1 MGQSQTNSHR
11 MYREEEKLCLKWND
25 FQENAISAFGTLR
38 EDREFADVTLA
49 CEDGQQ
55 VEVHKVIH
63 ATSSP
68 FFLNL
73 LRRNKHPHPLI
84 YMRGLKSEDLV
95 AMIDFLYFGE
105 ANVSQEN
112 LDSLLA
118 VAEELQLKGLMG
130 SGAEEEVKKISKP
143 TIKKKP
149 PKPVQHRTFT
159 KQELPTPDISCSV
172 EFETSPPQ
180 EGTVAVTD
188 YPVAADL
195 QDLDDKIKS
204 MIGFSENKI
213 GRGAHPNQNAKVCKV
228 CGKEGEM
235 SNIQR
240 HIEYKHI
247 TGISQT
253 CNICG
258 TTTKSRPA
266 MRVHKQRNHPT
277 NIVNTSN

>member
-55 VEVHKVIH
+55 MEVHKVIH

-68 FFLNL
+68 FFLKL
-73 LRRNKHPHPLI
+73 LKRNKHPHPLI
-84 YMRGLKSEDLV
+84 FMRGLKSEDLV

-105 ANVSQEN
+105 ANVYQEN
-112 LDSLLA
+112 LDSFLA

-159 KQELPTPDISCSV
+159 KQELPTPDISSSV

-188 YPVAADL
+188 YTVAADL
-195 QDLDDKIKS
+195 QDPDDKIKS

-235 SNIQR
+235 NDIKK
-240 HIEYKHI
+240 HIEADHI
-247 TGISQT
+247 TGVSHN

-258 TTTKSRPA
+258 KISRSSNSLSVHKSREH
-266 MRVHKQRNHPT
+266 RQ
-277 NIVNTSN
+277 

>member
-1 MGQSQTNSHR
+1 MGTQSAQRSQA

-55 VEVHKVIH
+55 VEAHKVIL
-63 ATSSP
+63 ASSSP

-105 ANVSQEN
+105 ANVYQEN
-112 LDSLLA
+112 LDSFLA

-130 SGAEEEVKKISKP
+130 SGAEEEAEKINMPATK
-143 TIKKKP
+143 IKP
-149 PKPVQHRTFT
+149 PKPVKQKTFT
-159 KQELPTPDISCSV
+159 QQNVKTLDKSKYVAKVEPTPPL
-172 EFETSPPQ
+172 ER
-180 EGTVAVTD
+180 TVAVTD
-188 YPVAADL
+188 YTVAADL
-195 QDLDDKIKS
+195 QDLDDKINS
-204 MIGFSENKI
+204 MIVFSENQI
-213 GRGAHPNQNAKVCKV
+213 GRGEKAKACKV
-228 CGKEGEM
+228 CGKEGNM
-235 SNIQR
+235 SQIKA
-240 HIEYKHI
+240 HIESHHI
-247 TGISQT
+247 TGVSHT

-258 TTTKSRPA
+258 KTTRSKDA
-266 MRVHKQRNHPT
+266 MRMHKRRNHTT
-277 NIVNTSN
+277 N

>member
-1 MGQSQTNSHR
+1 MEADSPRVLGQDSQA
-11 MYREEEKLCLKWND
+11 MYRADEKLCLKWND

-55 VEVHKVIH
+55 VEAHKVIL
-63 ATSSP
+63 ASSSP

-105 ANVSQEN
+105 ANVYQEN
-112 LDSLLA
+112 LDSFLA
-118 VAEELQLKGLMG
+118 VAEEVQLKGLMG
-130 SGAEEEVKKISKP
+130 SGAEEEPQIQ
-143 TIKKKP
+143 KKP
-149 PKPVQHRTFT
+149 PKPVKQRSYR
-159 KQELPTPDISCSV
+159 KQESPTPDTSNPV
-172 EFETSPPQ
+172 EASPPL
-180 EGTVAVTD
+180 EGAVAVTD
-188 YPVAADL
+188 YTVAADL

-204 MIGFSENKI
+204 MMMFSENLTTKPAKGHSS
-213 GRGAHPNQNAKVCKV
+213 GRARICKV

-235 SNIQR
+235 SHIR
-240 HIEYKHI
+240 DHIEANHI
-247 TGISQT
+247 TGVSHT

-258 TTTKSRPA
+258 TTTRSRPA
-266 MRVHKQRNHPT
+266 MAMHKMRNHKT
-277 NIVNTSN
+277 N